1 MGYSGY
7 VKPYENM
14 IQNVQEVV
22 NEWTVLVAAYHLF
35 AFTEWVYDAER
46 RFELGWSLIAV
57 IVINVCFNFIVLA
70 CIILKTC
77 LRKTKLKYL
86 KYNHKKMLK
95 KHVAKVTIQRGPL
108 LINLDSIK
116 EQSKEES
123 SSGSQS
129 SSGSDNE
136 AKSGEITPPDGF
148 NVAYVDDVDVI
159 NIKPLVL
166 KPQSDQFFGQI
177 RL

>member
-1 MGYSGY
+1 M
-7 VKPYENM
+7 
-14 IQNVQEVV
+14 
-22 NEWTVLVAAYHLF
+22 AAYHLL
-35 AFTEWVYDAER
+35 AFTEWIYDVER

-70 CIILKTC
+70 YIILKTC

-95 KHVAKVTIQRGPL
+95 KHVVKVTIQRGPL

-123 SSGSQS
+123 SSESQS
-129 SSGSDNE
+129 SSGSGSE
-136 AKSGEITPPDGF
+136 EKSGEITPPEGF
-148 NVAYVDDVDVI
+148 NVAYVDDVDVT

-166 KPQSDQFFGQI
+166 KPQPDQFFGGQI
-177 RL
+177 KL